1 MTQIKLTLFLARFA
15 GRGDGAAVNRHQP
28 NDTMKTTIRRNS
40 KAIRE
45 ILSAGYTAKAYS
57 LDNGFSGESCAL
69 EWVRS
74 DYDRFSFAKASKH
87 GERVTIRVH
96 GNLWYELTPEL
107 VTA

>member
-1 MTQIKLTLFLARFA
+1 MTQLFFTVFLARTK
-15 GRGDGAAVNRHQP
+15 RREDCAAVNRHQP

-57 LDNGFSGESCAL
+57 LDNGFSGEPCAL
-69 EWVRS
+69 EWVRGH
-74 DYDRFSFAKASKH
+74 YDRLPFAKASKH
-87 GERVTIRVH
+87 GERVTISIH

-107 VTA
+107 VNA